1 MLLGSGVGRQETP
14 RQETPRQEIILF
26 ILPTSP
32 HPTPHLP
39 PPMSGGLG
47 GVTPHTHEKLF
58 QQTLSRQN
66 ISLV

>member
-1 MLLGSGVGRQETP
+1 MLGSGVGR
-14 RQETPRQEIILF
+14 RSSVVGRQEIILF

-32 HPTPHLP
+32 HPAPYTPHP
-39 PPMSGGLG
+39 
-47 GVTPHTHEKLF
+47 TPYPHEKLF